1 MKKLEFSK
9 IRYRKDLTNILD
21 VWEKYE
27 KAYPEFGKRADKYSR
42 MVTPV
47 SCDGYRLVQVK
58 TVGRKTTQYRE
69 LQDWHI

>member
-9 IRYRKDLTNILD
+9 IRYKKDLTNILD

-27 KAYPEFGKRADKYSR
+27 KAYPEFGKLADKYFR
-42 MVTPV
+42 MSMPIC
-47 SCDGYRLVQVK
+47 SEYRLVRIK
-58 TVGRKTTQYRE
+58 TVGRKTTKYRE